1 MLMWDAH
8 HTMWA
13 MAVRPTQQC
22 CSTPLSSPGVLL
34 FFFSPI
40 YIYFSLFF
48 S

>member
-34 FFFSPI
+34 LFFLLYI
-40 YIYFSLFF
+40 YISLFF
-48 S
+48 SS